1 MMIMKFYIREWNED
15 TIVLMTEMGHVL
27 AYFSST
33 EEALKACDEW
43 YKFNDAEK
51 RQEVTILNLKPDMNY
66 ESIAMIEA
74 VNFSV

>member
-1 MMIMKFYIREWNED
+1 MKFFIREWNEE

-33 EEALKACDEW
+33 AEALKACDEW

-51 RQEVTILNLKPDMNY
+51 KQEVTVQYLKPDMNY
-66 ESIAMIEA
+66 ESIAVI
-74 VNFSV
+74 

>member
-1 MMIMKFYIREWNED
+1 MKFFIREWNED

-33 EEALKACDEW
+33 AEALKACDEW

-51 RQEVTILNLKPDMNY
+51 KQEVTVQYVKPDMNY
-66 ESIAMIEA
+66 ESMA
-74 VNFSV
+74 VI

>member
-1 MMIMKFYIREWNED
+1 MMIMKFYIRKWNEV
-15 TIVLMTEMGHVL
+15 TSVLMTEMGYVL

-51 RQEVTILNLKPDMNY
+51 KQEVTTHNLKLQVFSY
-66 ESIAMIEA
+66 EG
-74 VNFSV
+74 VVSVSSDF

>member
-1 MMIMKFYIREWNED
+1 MMIMKFYIRKWNEV
-15 TIVLMTEMGHVL
+15 TSVLMTEMGHVL

-51 RQEVTILNLKPDMNY
+51 KQEVTVQYLKPDMNY
-66 ESIAMIEA
+66 ESIAMI
-74 VNFSV
+74 